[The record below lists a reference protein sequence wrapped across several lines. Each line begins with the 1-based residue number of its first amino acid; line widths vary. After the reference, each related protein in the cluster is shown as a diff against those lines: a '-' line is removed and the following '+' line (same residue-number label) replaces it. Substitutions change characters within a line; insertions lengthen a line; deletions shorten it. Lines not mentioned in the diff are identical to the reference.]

1 MRYLLIVVALGV
13 CPAPAQESLTVG
25 QAVELALAKNGTV
38 EASREGTQAAGS
50 RIAEARG
57 TRLPRVQYTEVWQRS
72 NNPVFV
78 FGSLLTQHQF
88 GPENFAIDL
97 LNRPSFLNN
106 FQSQVWVDQSLWD
119 NGYRGSQIKAAELG
133 KGMSAEE
140 ERRIRMQTV
149 AAVVRAYYNA
159 LLANEALAVAEEAL
173 KSAEAD
179 LTRAKNRRQAGVA
192 TDADVLSIRVHQ
204 ASMQERRIRRQADLD
219 IARAALN
226 QSIGVSL
233 DSKFDLATTL
243 KAASMPEGGI
253 EDAERDASGTR
264 PETRQALL
272 AGQVAETQRTAAR
285 SALWPEVFLRAG
297 FEADRQRFYEKGG
310 ANWIASAGLR
320 WNLFSGF
327 SDRARI
333 QESEHAVLAAEA
345 QRRYVDSAAR
355 LDARR
360 AWLDLNSAQSRIGVA
375 QSAVAMAEENVRII
389 KNRYEAGLTD
399 VTELL
404 RSETALLETRT
415 HYLEAVQDQ
424 RLAVMQVELAAGR
437 LNEKS
442 AVVVE

>member
-1 MRYLLIVVALGV
+1 MRYLLIGLVLGV
-13 CPAPAQESLTVG
+13 CPSPAQQPLTVR
-25 QAVELALAKNGTV
+25 QAVELALTKNGAI
-38 EASREGTQAAGS
+38 EASREGTKAAGS

-57 TRLPRVQYTEVWQRS
+57 TRLPPVQYTESWQRS

-78 FGSLLTQHQF
+78 FSSLLTQHQF
-88 GPENFAIDL
+88 GLGNFAIDP

-119 NGYRGSQIKAAELG
+119 NGYRRSQIKAAELG
-133 KGMSAEE
+133 RSMSTEE

-159 LLANEALAVAEEAL
+159 LLANEALAVAEESQ

-179 LTRAKNRRQAGVA
+179 LTRAQNRRQAGVT
-192 TDADVLSIRVHQ
+192 TDADVLSIRVHL
-204 ASMQERRIRRQADLD
+204 ASMQEKRIRRQADLD
-219 IARAALN
+219 IARLALN
-226 QSIGVSL
+226 QAIGVPL
-233 DSKFDLATTL
+233 DSKFDLVTTL
-243 KAASMPEGGI
+243 KAASLPEGGI
-253 EDAERDASGTR
+253 EIAERDASGSR

-272 AGQVAETQRTAAR
+272 AGQAAATQRTAAR
-285 SALWPEVFLRAG
+285 STLWPEAFLRAG

-320 WNLFSGF
+320 WNLFNGF

-333 QESEHAVLAAEA
+333 QESEHAVLAAAA
-345 QRRYVDSAAR
+345 QQRYVDSAAR

-360 AWLDLNSAQSRIGVA
+360 AWLDLSSAQSRIEVA
-375 QSAVAMAEENVRII
+375 QSTVAMAVENVRII
-389 KNRYEAGLTD
+389 KNRYEAGLTE

-437 LNEKS
+437 LNENS
-442 AVVVE
+442 SVVVE